1 MERDGFEVVRVCNE
15 DVAREFSERLREA
28 GDEPY
33 CDAMWELRRLL
44 HPVFARLWGT
54 VDLLTSFDGHGYR
67 APYTSWSLPWHVDQG
82 ATHGDGRACVQ
93 GVLALTPVTTQTG
106 GTVLLRGS
114 HSKHAQWIASVDVE
128 ADPSAWESFPVRRRR
143 KELAACDS
151 VFPTLRAGE
160 LLLFDSRVVHRVA
173 APTVHSTERHVA
185 YICMTPASKASADV
199 LCSRRAAVVSGI
211 RTTHWPHRFVAR
223 EESCVG
229 RLWDDLAPDER
240 AMVVGLSCDDCS

>member
-1 MERDGFEVVRVCNE
+1 MERDGFEVVRVCHE
-15 DVAREFSERLREA
+15 DIALQFSKQLQEA

-33 CDAMWELRRLL
+33 CDAMWNLRRLV
-44 HPVFARLWGT
+44 HPVFATRWGT
-54 VDLLTSFDGHGYR
+54 ADLLTSFDGHGYR

-93 GVLALTPVTTQTG
+93 GVLALTPVTAQTG

-114 HSKHAQWIASVDVE
+114 HSKHAQWIARVDT
-128 ADPSAWESFPVRRRR
+128 DLSAWESFRVHRHR

-151 VFPTLRAGE
+151 VFPSLKAGE

-173 APTVHSTERHVA
+173 APTVRSTVRHVA
-185 YICMTPASKASADV
+185 YVCMTPASMASADV
-199 LCSRRAAVVSGI
+199 LCARRSAVESGI

-223 EESCVG
+223 EHSCVG

-240 AMVVGLSCDDCS
+240 AMVVGL